1 MVKRERPYQ
10 HDSTASRLLSEAKHV
25 RAWLVLRW
33 GTTLESQVLFSF
45 FIIFCLYFYFYNFL
59 LLIGRASFFR
69 SSPSCSFSSINNPP
83 YSIILSLATTWLDSN
98 RNNSKNNC
106 THSTL
111 PNRSEKGDHY
121 YLFTECGIVIIN
133 CSSFLFFNNTN
144 DEQFYM

>member
-1 MVKRERPYQ
+1 MPLKLVQ
-10 HDSTASRLLSEAKHV
+10 CV
-25 RAWLVLRW
+25 WAWCSSHYGGGPRW
-33 GTTLESQVLFSF
+33 NPRCCSLFVFIFTF
-45 FIIFCLYFYFYNFL
+45 FLNFL
-59 LLIGRASFFR
+59 SWKAFILVHHHLSY
-69 SSPSCSFSSINNPP
+69 SFSSINNPP

-133 CSSFLFFNNTN
+133 CSSFLYFNDTN